1 MRGGGGGAGGW
12 VGKKREMVE
21 GGSLQTKSLLNPP
34 TPAVALVQ
42 RSAPLLPHLFPDQ
55 SPG

>member
-1 MRGGGGGAGGW
+1 MAGGPGGW
-12 VGKKREMVE
+12 VRKKREMVE

-34 TPAVALVQ
+34 IPAVALVQ
-42 RSAPLLPHLFPDQ
+42 RSTLLLPHLLPDQ